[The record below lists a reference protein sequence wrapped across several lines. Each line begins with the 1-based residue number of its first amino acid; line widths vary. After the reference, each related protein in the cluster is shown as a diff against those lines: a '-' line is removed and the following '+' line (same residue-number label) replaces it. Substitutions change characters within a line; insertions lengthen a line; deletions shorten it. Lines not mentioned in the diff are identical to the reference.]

1 MAIVASKRGTLA
13 VEKRDIHQAV
23 TDRIIASIE
32 AGTAPWMKPWTSQG
46 PTVRPLRS
54 TGQAYNGVNVL
65 TLWLDAEEKGYSSPY
80 WFGFQTALKMNACVR
95 KGEKGS
101 AIVYANK
108 LIKTEENP
116 TTGEE
121 ESRAIPFLKQSY
133 VFNAA
138 QIDGLP
144 EHFYETATPPPDR
157 TPKARDS
164 RLDDFFRH
172 TGVDLRH
179 GGSRAFYRVDADFV
193 QMPNFED
200 FHTGENYY
208 STLAHEMTHWTRH
221 PLRLDRDMGRK
232 AWGDAGYAMEE
243 LVAEMGAAFLCA
255 DLGITPETREDHAAY
270 IAAWLEVLKND
281 KRAIFTAA
289 SKASQAAE
297 YLQTMGMA
305 MEVAA

>member
-1 MAIVASKRGTLA
+1 MAIVTGA
-13 VEKRDIHQAV
+13 KRDIHQAV
-23 TDRIIASIE
+23 TDRIISSIE
-32 AGTAPWMKPWTSQG
+32 AGTAPWLKPWASSG
-46 PTVRPLRS
+46 AAVRPLRS
-54 TGQAYNGVNVL
+54 TGQPYNGVNVL
-65 TLWLDAEEKGYSSPY
+65 TLWLDAEEKGFSSPY
-80 WFGFQTALKMNACVR
+80 WFGFQTALKMGACVR

-101 AIVYANK
+101 SIVYANK
-108 LIKTEENP
+108 IVKTEETP
-116 TTGEE
+116 DGDEKT
-121 ESRAIPFLKQSY
+121 RAIPFLKQSF

-138 QIDGLP
+138 QIDGLS
-144 EHFYETATPPPDR
+144 EHFYQAASPKPDR
-157 TPKARDS
+157 TPESHNS

-193 QMPNFED
+193 QMPEFED
-200 FHTGENYY
+200 FHTGESYY
-208 STLAHEMTHWTRH
+208 STLAHEVTHWTRH

-243 LVAEMGAAFLCA
+243 LVAEIGAAFLCA

-270 IAAWLEVLKND
+270 IASWLEVLKGD

-297 YLQTMGMA
+297 YLQDLA
-305 MEVAA
+305 MPQSLGEAA

>member
-1 MAIVASKRGTLA
+1 
-13 VEKRDIHQAV
+13 
-23 TDRIIASIE
+23 
-32 AGTAPWMKPWTSQG
+32 MKPWTSSG

-65 TLWLDAEEKGYSSPY
+65 TLWLDAEEKGFSSPF
-80 WFGFQTALKMNACVR
+80 WFGFQTALKMGAHVR

-101 AIVYANK
+101 MIVYANK
-108 LIKTEENP
+108 TIKTEENP
-116 TTGEE
+116 KTGEE
-121 ESRAIPFLKQSY
+121 ETRAIPFLKQSF

-144 EHFYETATPPPDR
+144 EHFYQTATPTPDR
-157 TPKARDS
+157 TPEARDS
-164 RLDDFFRH
+164 RLDGFFRR

-193 QMPNFED
+193 QMPDFDD
-200 FHTGENYY
+200 FHSGQSYY
-208 STLAHEMTHWTRH
+208 ATLAHEMTHWTRH
-221 PLRLDRDMGRK
+221 PKRLDRDMGRK
-232 AWGDAGYAMEE
+232 VWGDSGYAMEE

-255 DLGITPETREDHAAY
+255 DLGITPETRDDHAAY
-270 IAAWLEVLKND
+270 MAHWLEVLKGD

-289 SKASQAAE
+289 SKASAAAE
-297 YLQTMGMA
+297 YLQTMAMP

>member
-1 MAIVASKRGTLA
+1 MAIVTGA
-13 VEKRDIHQAV
+13 KRDIHQAV

-32 AGTAPWMKPWTSQG
+32 AGTAPWMKPWTSSG
-46 PTVRPLRS
+46 AAVRPLRS
-54 TGQAYNGVNVL
+54 TGQPYNGVNVL
-65 TLWLDAEEKGYSSPY
+65 TLWLDAGEKGFSSPY
-80 WFGFQTALKMNACVR
+80 WFGFQTALKMGASVR

-108 LIKTEENP
+108 IVKTEENAK
-116 TTGEE
+116 TGEE
-121 ESRAIPFLKQSY
+121 ETRAIPFLKQSF

-144 EHFYETATPPPDR
+144 EHFYQSANPIEKTGTGVR
-157 TPKARDS
+157 ES

-200 FHTGENYY
+200 FHTGESYY
-208 STLAHEMTHWTRH
+208 STLAHEVTHWTRH
-221 PLRLDRDMGRK
+221 PSRLDRDMGRK

-255 DLGITPETREDHAAY
+255 DLGITAEVREDHAAY
-270 IAAWLEVLKND
+270 IASWLEVLKGD

-297 YLQTMGMA
+297 YLQALA
-305 MEVAA
+305 MPESLGEAA

>member
-1 MAIVASKRGTLA
+1 MTIVSA
-13 VEKRDIHQAV
+13 KRDIHQTI
-23 TDRIIASIE
+23 TDRIIGQLE

-46 PTVRPLRS
+46 PAVRPLRS

-65 TLWLDAEEKGYSSPY
+65 TLWLDAEEKGFSSPY
-80 WFGFQTALKMNACVR
+80 WFGFQTALKMNAHVR

-101 AIVYANK
+101 AIVYANRT
-108 LIKTEENP
+108 IRSEENP
-116 TTGEE
+116 ATGEE
-121 ESRAIPFLKQSY
+121 ETRAIPFLKQSF

-144 EHFYETATPPPDR
+144 EHFYQTAIPAPDR
-157 TPKARDS
+157 TPEARDS
-164 RLDDFFRH
+164 RLDDFFCR
-172 TGVDLRH
+172 TGADLRH
-179 GGSRAFYRVDADFV
+179 GGSHAFYRVDADFV
-193 QMPNFED
+193 QMPDFDD

-208 STLAHEMTHWTRH
+208 ATLAHEMTHWTRH
-221 PLRLDRDMGRK
+221 PKRLDRDMGRK

-255 DLGITPETREDHAAY
+255 DLGITPEIRDDHAAY
-270 IAAWLEVLKND
+270 IASWLEVLKGD

-289 SKASQAAE
+289 SKASAAAE
-297 YLQTMGMA
+297 YLQTLAMP

>member
-1 MAIVASKRGTLA
+1 MTTTTA
-13 VEKRDIHQAV
+13 KRDIHQTV
-23 TDRIIASIE
+23 TDRIVASIE
-32 AGTAPWMKPWTSQG
+32 AGTAPWMKPWASAQAAT
-46 PTVRPLRS
+46 RPLRS
-54 TGQAYNGVNVL
+54 TGQPYNGVNVL
-65 TLWLDAEEKGYSSPY
+65 TLWLDAEEKGFSSPY
-80 WFGFQTALKMNACVR
+80 WFGFQTALKMGACVR

-108 LIKTEENP
+108 LIKTEETP
-116 TTGEE
+116 DGDEKT
-121 ESRAIPFLKQSY
+121 RAIPFLKQSY

-144 EHFYETATPPPDR
+144 EHFYTPAAPVESAQLDTR
-157 TPKARDS
+157 NA
-164 RLDDFFRH
+164 RLDDFFAR

-179 GGSRAFYRVDADFV
+179 GGGRAFYRVDADFV
-193 QMPNFED
+193 QMPEFED
-200 FHTGENYY
+200 FHTGEAYY

-255 DLGITPETREDHAAY
+255 DLGITPETRDDHASY
-270 IAAWLEVLKND
+270 IASWLEVLKGD

-289 SKASQAAE
+289 SKASAAAE
-297 YLQTMGMA
+297 YLQDLAEPMQ
-305 MEVAA
+305 VAA